1 MEICSLVPV
10 FTYPP
15 LPYVYV
21 FTISTIKKS
30 FFGIKPQQL
39 EGSGHRL
46 VRVLQSVAPTRT
58 LRNLCIAYI

>member
-30 FFGIKPQQL
+30 FFGITLASDLSNFVMPAD
-39 EGSGHRL
+39 EG
-46 VRVLQSVAPTRT
+46 
-58 LRNLCIAYI
+58 